1 MENMIV
7 QRSTHL
13 LQRWRVT
20 VYNLSYE
27 YDEEGLHEL
36 RHRELKRKL
45 EVVKAID
52 PSDILKSSDNQD
64 GTLTLKEDELIR
76 KAPNGRFIMFKS
88 NFDFLEKPKGYLESD
103 EYLNQGAAGAGDNF
117 GDHEEFKIAA

>member
-103 EYLNQGAAGAGDNF
+103 EYLNQGASAAENF
-117 GDHEEFKIAA
+117 GDPEEFKIA